1 MKKAEIKEPSPDKC
15 LAYFAKRIDYQNAK
29 EKNENV

>member
-1 MKKAEIKEPSPDKC
+1 MKKVEIKEQSPDK